1 MCGYPGVRTPPEARF
16 LRSILIDSR
25 GVPWHP
31 DDWYRQASGTL
42 PPQDVTDFA
51 IKNLGCVLVLLKPNL
66 ATVRIAPGRTKTST
80 VLALLQLLE
89 PYRSNRV
96 GLTWYAGRWH
106 HEIMPDGER
115 LSTRIL
121 GLLARHSTEK
131 DQRFLTLERS
141 VAKLPHN
148 SELTRII
155 DLWRYFGG
163 ALDARRH
170 DQTLH
175 ELLDG
180 RFTVSSLEDDT
191 SRLLFSQVGNGYVM
205 YRNDFA
211 ALAVGQRVENQPDA
225 VYGRFVANGLREAA
239 IRNEPMLNDIDA
251 LVRSP
256 GRQEQ
261 RIRYTRLTLPILGP
275 HNKRQLLSA
284 TLLDRCIDLRI
295 DLLDQEAENVVD

>member
-1 MCGYPGVRTPPEARF
+1 M
-16 LRSILIDSR
+16 RSILIDSR

-42 PPQDVTDFA
+42 PTHDVTDFA
-51 IKNLGCVLVLLKPNL
+51 VKNLGCVLVMLKPNL

-80 VLALLQLLE
+80 VLALLRLLK
-89 PYRSNRV
+89 PYRANRF
-96 GLTWYAGRWH
+96 GLTWYAGQWH
-106 HEIMPDGER
+106 HEILPDGQR
-115 LSTRIL
+115 LSARIL

-131 DQRFLTLERS
+131 DQRFLALERPVS
-141 VAKLPHN
+141 TLANRNRLAEV
-148 SELTRII
+148 I
-155 DLWRYFGG
+155 DLWRHFGG
-163 ALDARRH
+163 ALDLRRY

-191 SRLLFSQVGNGYVM
+191 SRLLFSQVGNGYAM

-211 ALAVGQRVENQPDA
+211 SLAIGQRVENQPDA
-225 VYGRFVANGLREAA
+225 IYGRFVANGLREAA

-256 GRQEQ
+256 GRKEQ
-261 RIRYTRLTLPILGP
+261 RIRYTRLTLPVLGP
-275 HNKRQLLSA
+275 ANKRQLLSA
-284 TLLDRCIDLRI
+284 TLLDRGIDLRI
-295 DLLDQEAENVVD
+295 DLLDQESENIVD